1 MQHALQFVAADGAVG
16 RVARFRREF
25 HAVADE
31 VGFVVYQ
38 QEGVARK
45 LFAEGGGFGDAV
57 VVADVQ
63 AGGGRQGLQ
72 LLQAAAAPPL
82 FPAAPLPPPLSLVRQ
97 ASALP

>member
-1 MQHALQFVAADGAVG
+1 M
-16 RVARFRREF
+16 ARFRREF

-31 VGFVVYQ
+31 VGFVVNQ

-63 AGGGRQGLQ
+63 AGGGGQGFQ
-72 LLQAAAAPPL
+72 FLQAAVEGVRVAA
-82 FPAAPLPPPLSLVRQ
+82 FEVGAAAAVDK
-97 ASALP
+97 